1 MPRAFVAIPLPH
13 AMRSTLIAC
22 RQALVDADPQWRGE
36 KWVAEQNLHVTV
48 RFLGIV
54 PDPVIPLVAEAVSEA
69 VARIEP
75 YRLRLDVVRAIP
87 RPRSASLVWIQP
99 SAGGEETAA
108 LAEAVADASSF
119 LEFEPQG
126 TRFKTH
132 ATLCR
137 ARHPRRVTTSALDAV
152 EHLLRRSEERAVA
165 MSVREVTLFSST
177 LTPRGPVY
185 EELAIVPLG
194 G

>member
-1 MPRAFVAIPLPH
+1 
-13 AMRSTLIAC
+13 MRSTLAAC
-22 RQALVDADPQWRGE
+22 REAFVEADSEWRGE
-36 KWVAEQNLHVTV
+36 KWVAEENLHVTL

-54 PDPVIPLVAEAVSEA
+54 PDALVPTVTDAVREA
-69 VARIEP
+69 VAEVEP

-99 SAGGEETAA
+99 TVGEDETAL
-108 LAEAVADASSF
+108 LAEAVAHATSF
-119 LEFEPQG
+119 LEFQPQG
-126 TRFKTH
+126 HRFKTH
-132 ATLCR
+132 VTLCR
-137 ARHPRRVTTSALDAV
+137 ARRPRRVTPPSLDAV
-152 EHLLRRSEERAVA
+152 EHLLRRSEERSLA